1 MNESEYIE
9 KVKSMIQS
17 KQPYYQIF
25 DVMIEYMLIHR
36 IPMRSYELHRNLCV
50 YIKPYASPELI
61 NYFEKNINNL

>member
-1 MNESEYIE
+1 MNESEYVHHI
-9 KVKSMIQS
+9 KSMIQTN
-17 KQPYYQIF
+17 QPYYQIF

-36 IPMRSYELHRNLCV
+36 IPIKSYELHRNLCV